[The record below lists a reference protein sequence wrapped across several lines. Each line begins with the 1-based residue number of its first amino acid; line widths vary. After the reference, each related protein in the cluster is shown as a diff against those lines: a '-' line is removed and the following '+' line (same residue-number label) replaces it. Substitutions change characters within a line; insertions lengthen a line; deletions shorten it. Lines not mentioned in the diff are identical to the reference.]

1 LKSRPP
7 LKIFRAETSGLNK
20 RYKCIMGVRMKPGA
34 ALFLFHLRVGTR
46 LALRVL
52 APVLAAMFFL
62 FYVLGPWFTLELAR
76 ILFLEGS
83 LVESG
88 VVGTL
93 LLLTFARVVAP
104 RIAAGG
110 SGWARSLPM
119 TGGAQRRLAVLSM
132 VVAQSPLLAVLCGLA
147 WSVASP
153 NPARVTLHVVGLLV
167 GAAAAGLVIL
177 PIQAFHWTKL
187 LPAAACF
194 LSFSGSGAGLGAAV
208 GLLVLSAAFPGELA
222 ASRKGRRPRR
232 SLPSAT
238 FFLGLS
244 MRAVRGR
251 IALAY
256 LPPLIVLAAARLFLT
271 NNELAEDKAFALS
284 LFGLILSLAAFIGPA
299 ADALAARRPAWPW
312 LRSLPRSAPLRLSD
326 DVLYLALHALPL
338 AFGLVLLGRP
348 AREAAFLAGPLA
360 WLAIRGAGA
369 MRTAGDRPFGVLGQ
383 IYVEGTILSLTVAL
397 LPWTSW
403 LLLGATPIAFHLAR
417 NAEQRLKPTRWTER
431 RHLNAGDPLSW
442 SAP

>member
-1 LKSRPP
+1 
-7 LKIFRAETSGLNK
+7 
-20 RYKCIMGVRMKPGA
+20 MKPGA
-34 ALFLFHLRVGTR
+34 ALFLFHLRVGAR

-52 APVLAAMFFL
+52 APVLAAMLFL

-93 LLLTFARVVAP
+93 LLLALARVVAP
-104 RIAAGG
+104 RIASGG
-110 SGWARSLPM
+110 AGWARSLPM
-119 TGGAQRRLAVLSM
+119 SGGTLRRLAVLSM

-147 WSVASP
+147 WGVAGP
-153 NPARVTLHVVGLLV
+153 DPARVATHIAGLLV
-167 GAAAAGLVIL
+167 GAAAAGLVAL
-177 PIQAFHWTKL
+177 PAPAFHWTRL
-187 LPAAACF
+187 LPATACF
-194 LSFSGSGAGLGAAV
+194 LSFSGNGAGLGAAAV
-208 GLLVLSAAFPGELA
+208 LLVLSAAFPGELP

-232 SLPSAT
+232 SLPSAA

-244 MRAVRGR
+244 LRAVRGL

-256 LPPLIVLAAARLFLT
+256 LLPLIVLAAARLFLM
-271 NNELAEDKAFALS
+271 NNELAADTAFSLS
-284 LFGLILSLAAFIGPA
+284 LFGIILSLAAFIGPA
-299 ADALAARRPAWPW
+299 ADTLASRRPAWPW
-312 LRSLPRSAPLRLSD
+312 LRSLPRSAALRVSD

-338 AFGLVLLGRP
+338 VFGLILLGRP

-369 MRTAGDRPFGVLGQ
+369 MRMAGDRPFGVLGQ
-383 IYVEGTILSLTVAL
+383 IFVEGTILSLTVAL

-403 LLLGATPIAFHLAR
+403 LLAGATPIAFLFAR
-417 NAEQRLKPTRWTER
+417 NAEQRLKPTRWAEL
-431 RHLNAGDPLSW
+431 HHSNAGDPLSW
-442 SAP
+442 SAS